1 MDSEPILQ
9 ITKAKDGQI
18 VIKYN
23 TVDEIDPVEEIEFIQ
38 HIIQLKEK
46 ISEDS
51 DIAKQFGELL
61 LNEIEFRLA
70 KMLIW
75 YVEKLDQPSK
85 G

>member
-9 ITKAKDGQI
+9 ITKTKDGQI
-18 VIKYN
+18 MIKYN

-70 KMLIW
+70 KVLIW
-75 YVEKLDQPSK
+75 YVKQLDQPSK